1 MSKEER
7 PAQQEGVD
15 LAVASRAEIT
25 PAQRKEMND
34 KVSDLERAILQ
45 VPQVDLGTTHELAGE
60 VYARTIFIPAGTVL
74 TGAAHNKDHV
84 NIMFGDI
91 TVSTDDG
98 MTRLTGYHVLPTK
111 AGMKRV
117 GFAHRDTC
125 WTTVCHTKLTD
136 IEAIE
141 DEMTDESEMLQTRT
155 FKLRNESQ
163 QQLEGKQCP

>member
-1 MSKEER
+1 MNEVTDALPVDAGT
-7 PAQQEGVD
+7 PATAD
-15 LAVASRAEIT
+15 AVAVAARQGMRESIE
-25 PAQRKEMND
+25 KLEEM
-34 KVSDLERAILQ
+34 ILQ
-45 VPQVDLGTTHELAGE
+45 VPQIDLNTTHELAGE

-84 NIMFGDI
+84 NVMFGDI

-98 MTRLTGYHVLPTK
+98 MKRLTGYHVLPTK

-141 DEMTDESEMLQTRT
+141 DEMTDESDKLQTRT
-155 FKLRNESQ
+155 LKLCAEKH
-163 QQLEGKQCP
+163 QQLENDQCP

>member
-7 PAQQEGVD
+7 LTEPERAD
-15 LAVASRAEIT
+15 LAIASHAEIT

-34 KVSDLERAILQ
+34 KVGALEKAILK
-45 VPQVDLGTTHELAGE
+45 VPQVDLSTTHELAGE

-84 NIMFGDI
+84 NVMFGDI
-91 TVSTDDG
+91 SVSTDEG
-98 MTRLTGYHVLPTK
+98 MVRLTGYHVLPTK

-125 WTTVCHTKLTD
+125 WTTVFHTKLTD

-155 FKLRNESQ
+155 LKLRNEPQ
-163 QQLEGKQCP
+163 QQLEGEQCP